1 MVLFMHLN
9 EKLFRILF
17 LKSIKEK
24 ASQQGLNKGLLSP
37 FSKLFIFIPGFIVWK
52 PF

>member
-17 LKSIKEK
+17 LKCIKDK
-24 ASQQGLNKGLLSP
+24 ASQQGLNKGLLSL
-37 FSKLFIFIPGFIVWK
+37 SKLLIFIPGFIVWK